1 MTTNA
6 IQCEI
11 LMTNLL
17 THFIMLL
24 KQIIAR
30 RLHGALI
37 VRTMAQIG
45 IELKLRS
52 LPHNVQHDSVTNISS
67 HDSSKVNLDKS
78 ILENKQKNPSSKYYR
93 PHS

>member
-17 THFIMLL
+17 TQFIMPL

-30 RLHGALI
+30 RLYVARI

-45 IELKLRS
+45 IERELRS
-52 LPHNVQHDSVTNISS
+52 LPNNMQHDSVTNYFFQRFIER
-67 HDSSKVNLDKS
+67 KS
-78 ILENKQKNPSSKYYR
+78 G
-93 PHS
+93 